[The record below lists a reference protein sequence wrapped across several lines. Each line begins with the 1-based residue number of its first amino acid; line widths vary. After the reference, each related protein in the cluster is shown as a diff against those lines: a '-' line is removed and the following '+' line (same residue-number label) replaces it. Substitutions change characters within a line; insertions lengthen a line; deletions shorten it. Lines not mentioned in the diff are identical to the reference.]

1 MNLRFEMQTVTVCAP
16 GPWAT
21 TNQRHHWTVRNRIT
35 QAWRSAAAWHAR
47 ADRIRPVA
55 GPVRIE
61 ATIRRADSRRFDLDG
76 HAPTVKACID
86 GLRDAGVLIED
97 DMRHMPTLTLTA
109 GPKTPLGCVVLT
121 IRPNQMT
128 TPTEGDP
135 R

>member
-1 MNLRFEMQTVTVCAP
+1 MNLRFEMQTVTI
-16 GPWAT
+16 G
-21 TNQRHHWTVRNRIT
+21 
-35 QAWRSAAAWHAR
+35 
-47 ADRIRPVA
+47 
-55 GPVRIE
+55 
-61 ATIRRADSRRFDLDG
+61 
-76 HAPTVKACID
+76 D

-121 IRPNQMT
+121 IHPMT